1 MIFVI
6 MGPTA
11 SGKSNAA
18 HALAKSLKCP
28 IINADAF
35 QIYKDMNIGTN
46 KVSKDDEFYHY
57 YHLLDIVS
65 PEETYSIKQYQ
76 DSFRE
81 VLSAL
86 LKTNKD
92 IVICGGSGLY
102 IRAATYDYE
111 FLDENDIDEQ
121 YEELSNEELHDLLV
135 SLDPLEGEKIHQ
147 NNRKRM
153 IRAINLMKKSGSS
166 KTALLDKQE
175 HKPIFSKDEIVY
187 LFINPDREALYEGI
201 NNRVEQMFD
210 MGLVDEVKYLLN
222 KYNLSETSR
231 QGIGYKE
238 VISYLSNEITF
249 EECKE
254 LIKQRT
260 RNYAKRQ
267 VTFFKHQFDYVEYK
281 SYVDLLS
288 NYNIK

>member
-1 MIFVI
+1 MIYVI

-11 SGKSNAA
+11 SGKSDAA
-18 HALAKSLKCP
+18 HKLARHFNCP

-35 QIYKDMNIGTN
+35 QIYKDMDIGTN
-46 KVSKDDEFYHY
+46 KVSKDDEDYSI

-65 PEETYSIKQYQ
+65 PEKTYSIMEYQ
-76 DSFRE
+76 KTFRE
-81 VLSAL
+81 TLNEL

-92 IVICGGSGLY
+92 VVVCGGSGLY

-111 FLDENDIDEQ
+111 FLNEDTVDETYDE
-121 YEELSNEELHDLLV
+121 LNNEELHEILAK
-135 SLDPLEGEKIHQ
+135 LDPKEAEKIHQ

-153 IRAINLMKKSGSS
+153 IRAINLIKKSGEKKSS
-166 KTALLDKQE
+166 LIDKQE
-175 HKPIFSKDEIVY
+175 HKPIYSNNEIKY
-187 LFINPDREALYEGI
+187 LFINPPREALYEGI
-201 NNRVEQMFD
+201 NKRVDIMFEQ
-210 MGLVDEVKYLLN
+210 GLVEEVKSLLN
-222 KYNLSETSR
+222 KYDLSQTAT

-238 VISYLSNEITF
+238 VIAYLKNELTL

-267 VTFFKHQFDYVEYK
+267 VTFFKHQFNYEEF
-281 SYVDLLS
+281 SSSQELVDNYLS
-288 NYNIK
+288 